1 MVAKV
6 SELAHFNHK
15 PPVGQTSSS
24 ATSSGVYDNWLL
36 SLALDLGER
45 LMPAF
50 STKTGI
56 PYGTV
61 NLRKGVPSG
70 ETEISSTAGAGSL
83 ILEFEVLSRLV
94 GDRSFGDAASNA
106 AKVFSYF
113 LCIKSH
119 MKLCIIYIYIFF
131 FNACESMDRGCIAE
145 EAPLGSSG
153 NTSISIPASGRNL
166 CQALEVILILSM
178 SIC

>member
-6 SELAHFNHK
+6 SELAHFNRK
-15 PPVGQTSSS
+15 PTVGQTSSS

-106 AKVFSYF
+106 AKVFHF
-113 LCIKSH
+113 
-119 MKLCIIYIYIFF
+119 IYLLKFTCAIYIF
-131 FNACESMDRGCIAE
+131 NVCESTDRGCIAE

-153 NTSISIPASGRNL
+153 NTSISIPASGPNL